1 MENKPRSLNAAFN
14 KILNKPISEADFKYA
29 LKYGIFSAV
38 LLLIKKTVTF
48 IFFGNAYISNKPLYL
63 ANISLMAIFLILL
76 IVIKFKKMDKSKL
89 YPRIILFLY
98 PFVII
103 ILTSVSAF
111 LNSNF
116 PNFIFSYMVLLIIVS
131 WVQIYNM
138 RKRIILYSFALILI
152 SVLNIHIN
160 GFTEIGFEY
169 FAISLMSIIV
179 SYIASSNHYVIY
191 SNQRLAIKDLDIRN
205 KTINKTINLV
215 KKSHEELKTSKK
227 ITDTMLSITQ
237 EVLKNEDIED
247 VLQLVLE
254 EAVKLIPNA
263 QAGSILINNGSNM
276 KYVAAKGYSLEKL
289 KKVKLRYE
297 DLFQASLDDVYEP
310 TIIRNLE
317 TFDEIQMGETK
328 TKKLKHETTQLAKS
342 CLTCSFR
349 YNDEFFGS
357 INIDN
362 FESEEIFIT
371 DDKYLIKQLA
381 KEIEIIVSI
390 HKLYEQALRPTKYDD
405 LTDVYTRKYCMKL
418 LSDLID
424 ENVNDEVA
432 ICTIDINRLKS
443 INDKLGHDAGDKYLV
458 YFADAVRT
466 SIKGEFIFGRVGGDE
481 FLLIFSKLNMKTVL
495 QKIEKIRDYLKEK
508 IFKTEDFKGEIT
520 FASGISMYAKDGKNI
535 FDLIKLSD
543 KRMYENKN
551 SQKIK

>member
-152 SVLNIHIN
+152 NVLNIHIN